1 MGWIVTLVQVGLA
14 IWRATNGFKSY
25 TGAALIA
32 AGSVGYYATC
42 PRVMSA
48 DGFALPAWMTPDLW
62 VMLLGL
68 GGSLAVAGLRSAIES
83 FRRQLTPEA
92 FQLLVDIVRKA
103 FEPYQTP
110 VKPEPVPDVFPQ
122 ARSTEDDSGI
132 VDLPKVVGS
141 LLVLICL
148 AGAASAAAPKAV
160 INGPTT
166 GTAGE
171 LLTLD
176 ASQSEGDDLQFLW
189 RVQPDIAGRRL
200 FRVCDKDPSKVSIS
214 SLPGVWQYTV
224 VVGNKDGLDLLTWTV
239 TIPGTPQPTPSPLP
253 PAPPAPPAPGP
264 TPAPPTPAPPS
275 PTPGPPAPEPS
286 PPTPPG
292 PPESR
297 FNLIRDI
304 AAWAKDVPRVE
315 RESYAGIC
323 DAMAAEIVATPEQ
336 FRGANINEMA
346 GKIAKSFLAKVGT
359 PRLGLVPVVLKL
371 NARLRE
377 LSPQL
382 KTTDDWA
389 QVFREVAAGLRWG
402 A

>member
-1 MGWIVTLVQVGLA
+1 MGWIVVIVQVGLA

-110 VKPEPVPDVFPQ
+110 VVPPVPDVFPQ

-132 VDLPKVVGS
+132 VDLPTVAKS
-141 LLVLICL
+141 LLVLCCL

-176 ASQSEGDDLQFLW
+176 ASGSQGDKVRYLW
-189 RVQPDIAGRRL
+189 RVQPDLPGRVMFRTCGEDGSRINIA
-200 FRVCDKDPSKVSIS
+200 
-214 SLPGVWQYTV
+214 SLPGSWQYTLV
-224 VVGNKDGLDLLTWTV
+224 VSNAEGADLLTWTV
-239 TIPGTPQPTPSPLP
+239 TIPATPQPTPSP
-253 PAPPAPPAPGP
+253 AP
-264 TPAPPTPAPPS
+264 TPPV
-275 PTPGPPAPEPS
+275 PGPPAPEPS
-286 PPTPPG
+286 PPTPG

-297 FNLIRDI
+297 FNLTRDV
-304 AAWAKDVPRVE
+304 ATWAKDISKDDRIA
-315 RESYAGIC
+315 YAGIC
-323 DAMAAEIVATPEQ
+323 EAMAAEIVATPDQ

-346 GKIAKSFLAKVGT
+346 AKIARAFLAKIGI
-359 PRLGLVPVVLKL
+359 PRPSLLAVVSKL
-371 NARLRE
+371 NARLKE
-377 LSPQL
+377 IAPQL
-382 KTTDDWA
+382 KTLDDWA
-389 QVFREVAAGLRWG
+389 GLFREVAAGLRWG
-402 A
+402 AV